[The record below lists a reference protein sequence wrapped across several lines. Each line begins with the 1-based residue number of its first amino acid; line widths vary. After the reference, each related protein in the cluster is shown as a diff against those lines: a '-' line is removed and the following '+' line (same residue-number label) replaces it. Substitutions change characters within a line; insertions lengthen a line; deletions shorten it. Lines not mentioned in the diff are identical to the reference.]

1 MLLALII
8 LAAIPAQA
16 ASSNEKRQVK
26 RKQAAVKEPLKV
38 GDPAPMFALR
48 EFGGDFVFLKR
59 YCGENR
65 GNSEVKAVLLDFFA
79 TDCESCVAKL
89 PEIQLLARRHEPKLK
104 VFLVSIDPK
113 PEAVL
118 PGFLKEKEIALPVL
132 MDLYRKTFVNYGFR
146 AVPQTVLVDKDCK
159 AVYVAGKDD
168 KISSIADS
176 LKILLNSTINK

>member
-26 RKQAAVKEPLKV
+26 GKQAAVKEPLKV
-38 GDPAPMFALR
+38 GAPAPMFALR

-59 YCGENR
+59 YCGENS

-79 TDCESCVAKL
+79 TDCEACVSEL
-89 PEIQLLARRHEPKLK
+89 PKIQELARRHEPGLK
-104 VFLVSIDPK
+104 TFLVSIDPK
-113 PEAVL
+113 PETVL

-132 MDLYRKTFVNYGFR
+132 TDMYRRTFVSYGFR
-146 AVPQTVLVDKDCK
+146 TVPQTVLIDRECK
-159 AVYVAGKDD
+159 AVYVAKNGDGGYSVIND
-168 KISSIADS
+168 YLETI
-176 LKILLNSTINK
+176 LK